1 METVGLKAG
10 FLLARM
16 KAVQAANFR
25 QPRTGTDTRTGWLL
39 NSDLNVGDFDPALLD
54 ATTPHI
60 FCSRVERT
68 RVAHTNT

>member
-25 QPRTGTDTRTGWLL
+25 QSRTGADTRTGWLL
-39 NSDLNVGDFDPALLD
+39 NSVLDVGDFDPALSD
-54 ATTPHI
+54 ATIPP
-60 FCSRVERT
+60 R
-68 RVAHTNT
+68 